1 MRSSFRSAGV
11 IARVLKSSVSTL
23 LAVALAA
30 CGGGGGEGAAVE
42 TEPVAAAPESGP
54 ALETVEVLD
63 WTQADA
69 AYFPS
74 KLLDEVDTDS
84 EPAQDP
90 V

>member
-1 MRSSFRSAGV
+1 MKTSLRSAGV
-11 IARVLKSSVSTL
+11 IARVLKFSVPAL

-30 CGGGGGEGAAVE
+30 CGGGGGEGAVE
-42 TEPVAAAPESGP
+42 AGPVAAAPESGP
-54 ALETVEVLD
+54 ALETAEVLD

-84 EPAQDP
+84 ELSADP